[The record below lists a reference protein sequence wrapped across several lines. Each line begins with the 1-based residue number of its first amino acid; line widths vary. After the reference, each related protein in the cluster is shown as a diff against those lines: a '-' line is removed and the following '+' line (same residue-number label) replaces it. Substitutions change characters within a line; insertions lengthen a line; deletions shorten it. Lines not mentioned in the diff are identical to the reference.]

1 VNIKNPIVNPMLLFR
16 FTLVPVTEI
25 AQMPFRP
32 ERFRYEEGKAF
43 LEKEGKNIADF
54 YFNRFAPF
62 SWFAYYRDFVL
73 IDIPSFNPQTLEA
86 MKIASV
92 IDLETSRLQS
102 CLQKKDYISFFS
114 LIDMRIALKA
124 YLELFSL
131 IPQEDRYRLFWF
143 VFSRSELKL
152 EDFTPEFIND
162 IRAYRDRELNL
173 PTDEH
178 GHMAVYR
185 GQGVNSPATQAS
197 SWTLDINTAIFH
209 ARRFQAGGKIF
220 SGIIH
225 REKVIASI
233 RYRNEKEI
241 ICFPGNVEQIKEMQ
255 FKSLAEFQPELEKA
269 GIIKLYESY
278 SSLLEDK
285 YFHNPYGIH
294 GLSHT
299 RRVLLL
305 SLILS
310 WLENLNAADTEL
322 LGRAALCH
330 DMGRCNDNFDPQHGR
345 ASYQKAISLH
355 LITLSSEEQ
364 EILRFIIENHCIS
377 DRQAMALTDQ
387 YQVKDKE
394 RLLILYKVFKDADG
408 LDRIRIN
415 DLNIS
420 KLRTPSAPKLLLV
433 ARELLE
439 QITVSSNTPAGGESI

>member
-1 VNIKNPIVNPMLLFR
+1 VNISELLLNPLLLFSVALR
-16 FTLVPVTEI
+16 PVSEI

-32 ERFRYEEGKAF
+32 KRFRYEESRDF
-43 LEKEGKNIADF
+43 LTSQGTDIADF
-54 YFNRFAPF
+54 YFNKFAPF
-62 SWFAYYRDFVL
+62 SWFVYYRDLVL
-73 IDIPSFNPQTLEA
+73 IDIPAFNAPTLEA
-86 MKIASV
+86 MDIARA
-92 IDLETSRLQS
+92 IDFETSRLQA
-102 CLQKKDYISFFS
+102 CLQKGDFISLFA
-114 LIDMRIALKA
+114 LIDKRIALEV
-124 YLELFSL
+124 YLQLFPT
-131 IPQEDRYRLFWF
+131 IPEEQKYRLFWYI
-143 VFSRSELKL
+143 FSRLRLKL
-152 EDFTPEFIND
+152 EDFSPELIHHIQACRNQ
-162 IRAYRDRELNL
+162 ELTL
-173 PTDEH
+173 PTDEQ
-178 GHMAVYR
+178 GYVDVYR
-185 GQGVNSPATQAS
+185 GHGVNSPAARAS
-197 SWTLDINTAIFH
+197 SWTTDINTAICYAYH
-209 ARRFQAGGKIF
+209 WQGGKVFKGKIP
-220 SGIIH
+220 
-225 REKVIASI
+225 REKVVASI